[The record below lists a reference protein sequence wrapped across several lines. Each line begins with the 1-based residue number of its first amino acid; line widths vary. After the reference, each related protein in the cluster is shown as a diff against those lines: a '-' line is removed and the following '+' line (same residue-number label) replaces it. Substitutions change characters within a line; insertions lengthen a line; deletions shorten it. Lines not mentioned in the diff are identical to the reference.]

1 MTRKAPTT
9 ETVRFLYLISGNE
22 CAFDG
27 CNERIIDSDG
37 DYIGQICHIE
47 AAEKGGERYNDASDD
62 DEARRGIENL
72 VLLCYPHHTKT
83 NNVETWTVEK
93 MRKMKAQHE
102 KRFVTGVEKM
112 IATIRDETLVN
123 EPPTVVTAKT
133 WTAALGHDGIE
144 QEGIDAI
151 NAWAQRLK
159 RVTRPS
165 RQLLAVIVG
174 REGSDHSLRP
184 QLRVD
189 LTEVQRATEIYPT
202 ELLDMVRELTEAKL
216 LDSNVDDERYGGPA
230 TVFEYESEEH
240 GVELADLRKFCSVTG
255 IPSTQIVVDLE
266 LSVFD

>member
-1 MTRKAPTT
+1 MTRKAPKTD
-9 ETVRFLYLISGNE
+9 TVRALYLISGNE

-27 CNERIIDSDG
+27 CNERIINSDG

-47 AAEKGGERYNDASDD
+47 AAEKRGERYNDASDD
-62 DEARRGIENL
+62 EARRSIENL

-83 NNVETWTVEK
+83 DNVETWTVDK

-102 KRFVTGVEKM
+102 KRFITGVEKM

-123 EPPTVVTAKT
+123 EPGTVVTAKT
-133 WTAALGHDGIE
+133 WTAILGYDGIE

-174 REGSDHSLRP
+174 REGSGHSLRSY
-184 QLRVD
+184 LRVD
-189 LTEVQRATEIYPT
+189 LTEVQRATEINPT
-202 ELLDMVRELTEAKL
+202 ELLDMIRELTEAKL

-230 TVFEYESEEH
+230 TVYEYESEEH

-255 IPSTQIVVDLE
+255 IPITQIVVDLE